1 MSTGGRRRGHA
12 WKEPVGSCW
21 YPAPRTEK
29 GTLTLSPLDGTSRSF
44 IWCKLAVISGHVF
57 HHRALI
63 SELSFPAVLFS
74 ARNEGKTEGLER
86 IIPHLPTGEILLNK
100 LLFLSLEGGCLFL
113 YNWGRLL
120 SFSKSSILKQRHPQ
134 SQDMELEWPV
144 KTHKRNTSSLF
155 EPFLFGFG
163 FSFVHFFFPYDRVKV
178 LSHQLDIG
186 LYLLFTNPSCYP
198 AVCANSALKQSTAS
212 FSQKSFVILGWTC
225 PSFVP
230 SKRSLPQRGQKAV
243 TSCTGWCLFLLASGG
258 TIGDLHLC
266 GHSSFLWW
274 KKVTGLE
281 QELISYLFPNSCIR
295 VSSGNWT
302 WEFNEDGDI
311 NHMTPG
317 LLSSRFSP
325 LLLTGF
331 TWGYFACDPP
341 FLTA

>member
-100 LLFLSLEGGCLFL
+100 LLFLALEGGCLFL
-113 YNWGRLL
+113 YIWGRLL
-120 SFSKSSILKQRHPQ
+120 SFSKNSILKQRHPQ

-163 FSFVHFFFPYDRVKV
+163 FSFVHFFF
-178 LSHQLDIG
+178 
-186 LYLLFTNPSCYP
+186 F
-198 AVCANSALKQSTAS
+198 
-212 FSQKSFVILGWTC
+212 FM
-225 PSFVP
+225 
-230 SKRSLPQRGQKAV
+230 
-243 TSCTGWCLFLLASGG
+243 TGW
-258 TIGDLHLC
+258 
-266 GHSSFLWW
+266 
-274 KKVTGLE
+274 K
-281 QELISYLFPNSCIR
+281 SCH
-295 VSSGNWT
+295 
-302 WEFNEDGDI
+302 I
-311 NHMTPG
+311 N
-317 LLSSRFSP
+317 
-325 LLLTGF
+325 
-331 TWGYFACDPP
+331 
-341 FLTA
+341 